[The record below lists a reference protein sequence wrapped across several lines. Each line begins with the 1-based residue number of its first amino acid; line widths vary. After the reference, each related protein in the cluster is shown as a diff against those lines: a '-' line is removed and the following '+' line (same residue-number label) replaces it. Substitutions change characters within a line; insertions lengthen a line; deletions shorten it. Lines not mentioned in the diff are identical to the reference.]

1 VADVEQVAEFHDTG
15 DDQQKEGEE
24 DDEFQ
29 RHHPVLPF

>member
-1 VADVEQVAEFHDTG
+1 VAEFHDAS
-15 DDQQKEGEE
+15 DDQQEEGKE